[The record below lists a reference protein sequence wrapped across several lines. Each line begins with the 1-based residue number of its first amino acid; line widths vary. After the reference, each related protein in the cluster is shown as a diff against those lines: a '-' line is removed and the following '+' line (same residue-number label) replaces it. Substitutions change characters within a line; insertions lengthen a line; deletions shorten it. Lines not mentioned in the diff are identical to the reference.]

1 MVSICDVK
9 KYSSPVLVA
18 GWDHRGKS
26 SPLCINGPV
35 FNTLCNVGLFILCIC
50 VNKWDLSGAVGFAD
64 LCAVHSW
71 SLEDNTQ
78 VPAPAGE
85 AEREQDSWVG
95 RLQGLGRKG

>member
-1 MVSICDVK
+1 MDTYAATLFYVFICLTIHMNVNIHV
-9 KYSSPVLVA
+9 Y
-18 GWDHRGKS
+18 
-26 SPLCINGPV
+26 
-35 FNTLCNVGLFILCIC
+35 TLPF
-50 VNKWDLSGAVGFAD
+50 SHTAVGFAD